1 MVEIDTDYKNE
12 IIKELCKAVKVL
24 GATSDLLAITGSYGD
39 TLDDKEVL
47 RMLKKWNDFDRSFF
61 EDWTWQKQ
69 LVGELLNPQDEI
81 LRKNIWITK
90 TETPKLFDIFLKLAK
105 LYFPHKNELAEAI
118 NNKKEK

>member
-1 MVEIDTDYKNE
+1 MVEIEMVYKDE

-47 RMLKKWNDFDRSFF
+47 RMLKEWNDFDRMSF

-69 LVGELLNPQDEI
+69 LVGILLDPQDEEF
-81 LRKNIWITK
+81 RKHIWISKTK
-90 TETPKLFDIFLKLAK
+90 TPKLFDIYLKLAK
-105 LYFPHKNELAEAI
+105 LYFPHKKE
-118 NNKKEK
+118 NK